1 MNIALEKYRYYFE
14 TLCKNNLFKDVSP
27 KSINSLLDISTP
39 KIWPKQTTI
48 ADTEKTLFTFYI
60 VISGKIKAYN
70 FDQQNNRQL
79 TLFILS
85 RNDVFDLCTLM
96 NGCLHDIYYET
107 LDQTEVLAI
116 PLFKMKKW
124 MSENTIVINSFF
136 GYIINKMQRLEEYVI
151 DVSLEDTPTRL
162 AKLLIKNMNTTSNK
176 IELIN
181 DLSHRELAQLI
192 GTTRAVINRHIQE
205 FKKDG
210 ILKVERKYIE
220 ILDIKALL
228 NKTNGIRV

>member
-1 MNIALEKYRYYFE
+1 MKIGLEKYRYYFE
-14 TLCKNNLFKDVSP
+14 TLCNNELFKDVP
-27 KSINSLLDISTP
+27 LKSLNALLKISKP
-39 KIWPKQTTI
+39 KIWSNKTTI

-60 VISGKIKAYN
+60 IISGKLKAYN
-70 FDQQNNRQL
+70 FDQKNNRQL

-85 RNDVFDLCTLM
+85 KNDVFDVCTLM
-96 NGCLHDIYYET
+96 KGCSHDIYYET

-124 MSENTIVINSFF
+124 MNNNPIIINSFF
-136 GYIINKMQRLEEYVI
+136 GYIISKMQRLEEYVV

-162 AKLLIKNMNTTSNK
+162 AKLLIKNMNTSNNK

-181 DLSHRELAQLI
+181 DLSHKELAELI
-192 GTTRAVINRHIQE
+192 GTTRAVVNRHIQE

-210 ILKVERKYIE
+210 IIKVERKYIE
-220 ILDIKALL
+220 ILDLKALL

>member
-14 TLCKNNLFKDVSP
+14 TLCENNLFKDVSP
-27 KSINSLLDISTP
+27 KSIQSLVDISTP
-39 KIWPKQTTI
+39 KIWSNKTTI

-60 VISGKIKAYN
+60 VISGKLKAYN
-70 FDQQNNRQL
+70 FDQKNNRQL
-79 TLFILS
+79 TLFILCKH
-85 RNDVFDLCTLM
+85 DVFDICTLM
-96 NGCLHDIYYET
+96 NGCMHDIYYET

-124 MSENTIVINSFF
+124 MNENTIIINSFF
-136 GYIINKMQRLEEYVI
+136 GYIINKMQRLEEYVV

-162 AKLLIKNMNTTSNK
+162 AKLLIKNMNTNTNK

-210 ILKVERKYIE
+210 ILKIERKYIE
-220 ILDIKALL
+220 ILDIKELL
-228 NKTNGIRV
+228 NKTNGISV

>member
-1 MNIALEKYRYYFE
+1 MNIGLEKYRYYLE
-14 TLCKNNLFKDVSP
+14 TLSENELFKDVPPESL
-27 KSINSLLDISTP
+27 KALLDISTP
-39 KIWPKQTTI
+39 IVWSNKTTI

-70 FDQQNNRQL
+70 FDQKNNRQL

-85 RNDVFDLCTLM
+85 KNDVFDVCTLM
-96 NGCLHDIYYET
+96 KGCLHDIYYET

-116 PLFKMKKW
+116 PLFKMRKW
-124 MSENTIVINSFF
+124 MNDNTNIINSFF
-136 GYIINKMQRLEEYVI
+136 GYIISKMQRLEEYVI

-162 AKLLIKNMNTTSNK
+162 AKLLFKNMNSSSNK

-181 DLSHRELAQLI
+181 DLSHKELAQLI

-210 ILKVERKYIE
+210 IIKVERKYIK
-220 ILDIKALL
+220 ILDLKALL